1 LETIFVS
8 SVSFVNLLNIT
19 MKEKILY
26 NATEM
31 FLNIGF
37 KSITMDD
44 IASNAG
50 ISKKTIYAHFSNK
63 TELVEAVTLH
73 IFEIV
78 KKGVAIIHAQE
89 QNPIIELFEIKRFV
103 MEHLKDEKSSPQY
116 QLQKYYP
123 KIYNTLKQKQ
133 FMLLQE
139 LIKENL
145 EKGIAQKLFR
155 ENIDIDFTAR
165 IYIHG
170 LVGIKDKDIFPLH
183 NYSMDVLSTNH
194 LEYHLRG
201 ISTKSGIQE
210 LEKQL

>member
-1 LETIFVS
+1 
-8 SVSFVNLLNIT
+8 
-19 MKEKILY
+19 MKEKILH

-44 IASNAG
+44 IANNSG
-50 ISKKTIYAHFSNK
+50 ISKKTIYTHFSNK
-63 TELVEAVTLH
+63 TELVKTVTLH
-73 IFEIV
+73 IFDIV
-78 KKGVAIIHAQE
+78 KKGVDLIHAQE

-103 MEHLKDEKSSPQY
+103 MKHLKDEKSSPQY

-123 KIYNTLKQKQ
+123 KIYKTLKQKQ
-133 FMLLQE
+133 FKVMQE

-145 EKGIAQKLFR
+145 AKGIQQKLFR
-155 ENIDIDFTAR
+155 ATIDIDFTAR
-165 IYIHG
+165 IYFHG
-170 LVGIKDKDIFPLH
+170 MVGIKDKDLFPLE
-183 NYSMDVLSTNH
+183 NNSMNTLTTNH

-201 ISTKSGIQE
+201 ISTDKGIKE

>member
-1 LETIFVS
+1 
-8 SVSFVNLLNIT
+8 
-19 MKEKILY
+19 MKEKILH

-44 IASNAG
+44 IAKNSG

-63 TELVEAVTLH
+63 TELVKTVTLY
-73 IFEIV
+73 IFDIV
-78 KKGVAIIHAQE
+78 KKGVDLIHAQE

-103 MEHLKDEKSSPQY
+103 MKHLKDEKSSPQY

-123 KIYNTLKQKQ
+123 KIYKTLKQKQ
-133 FMLLQE
+133 FKVMQE

-145 EKGIAQKLFR
+145 AKGIQQKLFR
-155 ENIDIDFTAR
+155 ATIDIDFTAR
-165 IYIHG
+165 IYFHG
-170 LVGIKDKDIFPLH
+170 MVGIKDKDLFPLE
-183 NYSMDVLSTNH
+183 NNSMNTLTTNH

-201 ISTKSGIQE
+201 ISTDKGIKE

>member
-1 LETIFVS
+1 
-8 SVSFVNLLNIT
+8 
-19 MKEKILY
+19 MKEKILH

-44 IASNAG
+44 IAKNLG
-50 ISKKTIYAHFSNK
+50 ISKKTIYAHFRNK
-63 TELVEAVTLH
+63 TELVKTVTLH
-73 IFEIV
+73 IFDIV
-78 KKGVAIIHAQE
+78 KKGVDLIHAQE

-103 MEHLKDEKSSPQY
+103 MKHLKDEKSSPQY

-123 KIYNTLKQKQ
+123 KIYKTLKQKQ
-133 FMLLQE
+133 FKVMQE

-145 EKGIAQKLFR
+145 AKGIKQKLFR
-155 ENIDIDFTAR
+155 ATIDIDFTAR
-165 IYIHG
+165 IYFHG
-170 LVGIKDKDIFPLH
+170 MVGIKDKDLFPLE
-183 NYSMDVLSTNH
+183 NNSMNTLTTNH

-201 ISTKSGIQE
+201 ISTDKGIKE